1 MTKKCK
7 VCGKSLPRDSKLDFC
22 SKECMEKYK
31 EKRVETFTLTKTDKK
46 DEYWVGQ
53 RRRKRVVEIII
64 EIAKQNC
71 PMSIKKFASLVSYK
85 TGLSLRKIRD
95 DYLEVLLDVGI
106 LKEKN
111 GILAL
116 AEESEKSG

>member
-1 MTKKCK
+1 
-7 VCGKSLPRDSKLDFC
+7 
-22 SKECMEKYK
+22 
-31 EKRVETFTLTKTDKK
+31 
-46 DEYWVGQ
+46 
-53 RRRKRVVEIII
+53 
-64 EIAKQNC
+64 
-71 PMSIKKFASLVSYK
+71 
-85 TGLSLRKIRD
+85 LSLRKIRD